1 MTDIDFRWFWWVSEF
16 WNMIILAREGISTTA
31 LSICKMSVHYCDH
44 RMVLYPAFLFLRIHC
59 KEAYFSIFFEIWSLR
74 MQEIYCNQRD
84 ENRATVA
91 KSVSSSCFLQ
101 KHRGLSVALCSAET
115 SHSAS
120 SCAKKIHC
128 ICSNNKTL
136 SLVLPTNTLSL
147 LFWWLMP
154 FCKAFP
160 TLIK

>member
-1 MTDIDFRWFWWVSEF
+1 
-16 WNMIILAREGISTTA
+16 MIILTREGISTTA

-59 KEAYFSIFFEIWSLR
+59 KEAYFSIFFEICSLR

-128 ICSNNKTL
+128 ICSNKKNPFT
-136 SLVLPTNTLSL
+136 SPTHKHTIIII
-147 LFWWLMP
+147 LMVD
-154 FCKAFP
+154 AFLQSISYP
-160 TLIK
+160 DKVDFEYWSKISEYM